1 MAESMPKKTILV
13 AVIGLLVLAGLGLA
27 ANFLIHRK
35 TSDVHR
41 GLTAPFIT
49 SSTSGKTTT
58 RAKPPGKKG
67 LKTRKHRNASLGP
80 NWPFYGRSLDR
91 TRNAADETAVRP
103 PFRGV
108 WSSRGGG
115 SLEYPPTYAN
125 GVVYEAADSGYVAAY
140 DLLSGKK
147 LWFRKFHLTV
157 LGSPALAER
166 LLYLPCYDGR
176 LYALDRRS
184 GKTVWSHY
192 IGGML
197 EGSPAVWRGKVFEG
211 SLSGSMRAFDA
222 SSGRLLW
229 SFASAGAV
237 KHGPAIVGSRLYFG
251 DYAGYV
257 YCLKAKTGALIW
269 RQHTSGLASG
279 YRSGSFYSTPAVAYG
294 RVYIGNT
301 DGKVYSLVASNG
313 GLAWTHTFPG
323 WAYGSPAVSGGRVFA
338 TSWDGSVAALNA
350 RTGSVIW
357 SRKLPY
363 RTLASP
369 VVIGNLVYIADRGPA
384 GYSKGDVFAF
394 DVRSGRPVWH
404 FADGKY
410 SSVITGGGHLI
421 IAGHGRLYVLETKSA
436 AAQRKAAKTRSRH
449 RSSSNRRTVKSR
461 SN

>member
-1 MAESMPKKTILV
+1 MAELMPKKTIV
-13 AVIGLLVLAGLGLA
+13 AAAIGLLVLAGLGVA
-27 ANFLIHRK
+27 ASLLMHRK
-35 TSDVHR
+35 TPDVHR
-41 GLTAPFIT
+41 GLTTPFIT
-49 SSTSGKTTT
+49 SSTSGKT
-58 RAKPPGKKG
+58 
-67 LKTRKHRNASLGP
+67 KTLTSKSRKHEKTSLGP
-80 NWPFYGRSLDR
+80 AWPFYGRSLDR
-91 TRNAADETAVRP
+91 TRDAEDQKAVRP

-108 WSSRGGG
+108 WSSAGGG

-147 LWFRKFHLTV
+147 LWHRKFRNFV
-157 LGSPALAER
+157 LGSPALAQR
-166 LLYLPCYDGR
+166 LLYFPCYDGR

-197 EGSPAVWRGKVFEG
+197 EGSPAVWRGRVYEG

-229 SFASAGAV
+229 SFDSAGAV

-251 DYAGYV
+251 DYAGYI
-257 YCLKAKTGALIW
+257 YCLNAKTGALIW

-279 YRSGSFYSTPAVAYG
+279 YRSGSFYATPAVAYG
-294 RVYIGNT
+294 RVYISNT
-301 DGKVYSLVASNG
+301 DGKVYSLVASSG
-313 GLAWTHTFPG
+313 ELAWTHTFPD
-323 WAYGSPAVSGGRVFA
+323 WAYGSPAVSRGRVFA
-338 TSWDGSVAALNA
+338 TAWDGSVAALNA

-369 VVIGNLVYIADRGPA
+369 AVIGNLVYVADRGPA
-384 GYSKGDVFAF
+384 PGSKGDVFAF
-394 DVRSGRPVWH
+394 NVHNGRQVWH

-421 IAGHGRLYVLETKSA
+421 IAGHGRLYVLEKKSV
-436 AAQRKAAKTRSRH
+436 AAQRQVPRSRSRH
-449 RSSSNRRTVKSR
+449 S
-461 SN
+461 